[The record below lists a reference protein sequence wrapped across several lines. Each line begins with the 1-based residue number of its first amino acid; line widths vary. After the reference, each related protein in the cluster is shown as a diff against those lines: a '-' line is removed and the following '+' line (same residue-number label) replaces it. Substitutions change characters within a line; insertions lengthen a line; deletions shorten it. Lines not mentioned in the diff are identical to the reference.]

1 MSKNYAVFHTEKGTV
16 SSAVIGRHIDRTEG
30 AEYTYEHA
38 DPARK
43 NLNIHFDLGEFTQ
56 MELHQAVEKRI
67 EQGYQ
72 AKNKAGE
79 LKVIRKD
86 AVKYNTHI
94 LTGTHEK

>member
-1 MSKNYAVFHTEKGTV
+1 MIWE
-16 SSAVIGRHIDRTEG
+16 
-30 AEYTYEHA
+30 
-38 DPARK
+38 
-43 NLNIHFDLGEFTQ
+43 NLLKWNFIKL
-56 MELHQAVEKRI
+56 LKRI

-94 LTGTHEK
+94 LTGTHEKMKEIEEDPQKRKEWIDANFEFIKKEFGEKI

>member
-1 MSKNYAVFHTEKGTV
+1 M
-16 SSAVIGRHIDRTEG
+16 IW
-30 AEYTYEHA
+30 
-38 DPARK
+38 
-43 NLNIHFDLGEFTQ
+43 GEFTQ
-56 MELHQAVEKRI
+56 MELHQAVEKI

-94 LTGTHEK
+94 LTGTHVKK